1 MTDCA
6 TNRVLILRGI
16 SGSGK
21 STYIRD
27 HLPGAYVCSAD
38 DFFIDSAGDYKFNPH
53 KLGEA
58 HRWCYSKFL
67 TALSD
72 WRETVVVDNT
82 NTQLFE
88 FYGYVQLAWAYG
100 YLVQVVRMDTPVAV
114 AAARNLHGVPDVS
127 VKAMQDRFQPL
138 PAFLGI
144 PETVVKG
151 V

>member
-1 MTDCA
+1 MTDCM
-6 TNRVLILRGI
+6 TKRVVIVRGI

-21 STYIRD
+21 STYIRN
-27 HLPGAYVCSAD
+27 HLSGAYVCSAD

-67 TALSD
+67 TALTEQ
-72 WRETVVVDNT
+72 RQTVVVDNT

-88 FYGYVQLAWAYG
+88 FYGYVQLAWAHE
-100 YLVQVVRMDTPVAV
+100 YLVHVVRMDTPVEV

-127 VKAMQDRFQPL
+127 VKAMQERFQPI
-138 PAFLGI
+138 PTFLGI
-144 PETVVKG
+144 PETIVKG

>member
-1 MTDCA
+1 M
-6 TNRVLILRGI
+6 RGV

-38 DFFIDSAGDYKFNPH
+38 HFFIGTDGVYRFNPT

-58 HRWCYSKFL
+58 HRWCYRKFL

-72 WRETVVVDNT
+72 WRELIVVDNT

-88 FYGYVQLAWAYG
+88 FYGYIQLAWAHDYE
-100 YLVQVVRMDTPVAV
+100 VSAVRMDTPVEL
-114 AAARNLHGVPDVS
+114 AAARNLHGVPAAGVE
-127 VKAMQDRFQPL
+127 AMAARFQTIPT
-138 PAFLGI
+138 FLGI
-144 PETVVKG
+144 PEKVVKG
-151 V
+151 I